1 MSGLEGLYQEIILD
15 QAKRRN
21 GEGELPDATSQHHE
35 LNPSCGDELTM
46 RIRLDP
52 AHERI
57 EDLAWEG
64 DGCSISMASAS
75 VLAEAVRGMRVADA
89 LALTESFREMLRSKG
104 RGEPDVE
111 LLGDA
116 VAFHGVSKYV
126 MRVKCAMLA
135 WVALEAAIAK
145 ASPPAPPAG

>member
-1 MSGLEGLYQEIILD
+1 MSGLEGLYQQIILD
-15 QAKRRN
+15 HSKARH
-21 GEGELPDATSQHHE
+21 GAGELQDATSEHHE

-46 RIRLDP
+46 RIRLDGT
-52 AHERI
+52 RSTI
-57 EDLAWEG
+57 EDLAWQG

-75 VLAEAVRGMRVADA
+75 VLVDSVRGMPVDEA
-89 LALTESFREMLRSKG
+89 LALANSFREMLRSQG

-111 LLGDA
+111 VLGDA

-135 WVALEAAIAK
+135 WVALEAAVAK
-145 ASPPAPPAG
+145 AGPSVE

>member
-15 QAKRRN
+15 HSKARH
-21 GEGELPDATSQHHE
+21 GEGDLADATSQHHE

-46 RIRLDP
+46 AVRLDA

-57 EDLAWEG
+57 EDLAWHG

-75 VLAEAVRGMRVADA
+75 VLVDSVRGMPVAEARELTDA
-89 LALTESFREMLRSKG
+89 FREMLRSRG

-135 WVALEAAIAK
+135 WVALEAAVAK
-145 ASPPAPPAG
+145 AG